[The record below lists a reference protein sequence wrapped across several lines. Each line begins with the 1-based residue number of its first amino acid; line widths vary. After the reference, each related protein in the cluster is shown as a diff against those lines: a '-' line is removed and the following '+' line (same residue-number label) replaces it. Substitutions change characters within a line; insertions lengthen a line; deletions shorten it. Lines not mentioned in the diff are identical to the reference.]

1 MSVMLEGVVPLS
13 DQTST
18 GASVLLEGVLLKLLC
33 IRLTLSLLWCLG
45 VSLPVFSL
53 LCLIYLIIGNDLAG
67 G

>member
-1 MSVMLEGVVPLS
+1 MILEGVVPLS

-18 GASVLLEGVLLKLLC
+18 GASDLLEGVLLKLLC
-33 IRLTLSLLWCLG
+33 IGLTLGLIWCLG

-53 LCLIYLIIGNDLAG
+53 LCLISLIIGNDLAG